1 MAQHVGFSAGIAER
15 YVVEFDFILVV
26 RPLFHRQRPLVLL
39 IGRIG
44 KIKIRFQRIGIGD
57 QDGYFPNQQYRA
69 AAELGKPAYIL
80 WTMLPT
86 PKAPNS
92 ALSAT

>member
-1 MAQHVGFSAGIAER
+1 MAQHVGFGAGITER

-57 QDGYFPNQQYRA
+57 QDGYFLNQQYRA

-80 WTMLPT
+80 DNAADA
-86 PKAPNS
+86 KAPNS